1 MRACPGC
8 GEDNPDRARFCLG
21 CGRSLDAQSGESRRL
36 VTTLF
41 CDLVGS
47 TELGAKLDAET
58 YHRVISRFYEA
69 TRAVI
74 DRHEGTLEKFVG
86 DAVMAVF
93 GFPHLRE
100 DDAARA
106 VRAAWELT
114 RVTEELNDDLGR
126 EWGVRLGIR
135 TGIATGEVLAGAAG
149 SGEPFVI
156 GSSVNLAA
164 RLEQRA
170 EPGQILL
177 DDATARRVRREA
189 AVEPLPPIALKGFG
203 EDTATFLLTGL
214 APSDA
219 RPRPR
224 EPLVDRVAE
233 RRMLEEALRGSV
245 EARRCR
251 VANVIG
257 DAGVGKTRLVEAFV
271 ESPPDATVLW
281 GRCPS
286 PGEGD
291 PFRALAEIVA
301 QAADVGPDAP
311 PGALAVSV
319 ANLVGDETLAGR
331 LLATAG
337 LSSVIVTPE
346 ERGSSVRSFLAT
358 LARERPVV
366 VVIDDVHRA
375 SAALFDVLQH
385 VVEWTRDASILLVG
399 IGRPELFFD
408 HPSWARLRG
417 RLTLHLDPLGE
428 NDGAILAGRLL
439 PDAPADV
446 ERRIVEIAGG
456 NPFFIEEIA
465 ASLREAG
472 GELAPER
479 VPVPSTITA
488 LLQARVDRL
497 DEPERQALE
506 GAAVLGIAFTEPDLE
521 PFVGPEVHDV
531 LGRLADRDLVLPDR
545 DAGPAAW
552 RFRHTLIRDAAYTAI
567 PKARRADLHVAV
579 AARLADD
586 VRAGF
591 HLEQAVHALREL
603 GSRSPSLLTIRSDGG
618 HHLAAAGRAAS
629 SRGDVGSAADL
640 LERAAGLLTDD
651 DLDRLP
657 VLADLHRAQLYAGR
671 IDRAKASIEE
681 LVAAFGP
688 DDDGLLALRARL
700 MQAHLR
706 FLVDPAAMPPASYRP
721 FLDAAAARF
730 EEEDDTGSL
739 AAALADMALVA
750 WVEGRA
756 DDMVTTAERALEAAE
771 RSGAL
776 TVLHEA
782 AALLAAALLRG
793 RMPLVEALTRLGDV
807 RGRLAA
813 DRLTGA
819 TLRLTEAMM
828 LLRVGRI
835 DDARGTLDVART
847 TFEDLG
853 QRRWLAA
860 ADDVEAELLRVSGR
874 AAEAISR
881 KREVYAFF
889 LEQGD
894 ELNAL
899 PAAVDLAEFL
909 QATGDLAEADL
920 LASEVEARD
929 TGVDLEIRV
938 AWRTVRAAA
947 LAARGDAQGARRLAE
962 EALRLADAT
971 DLVLLQADAR
981 ASLAASGALPVETER
996 LWDEALARFEAKGAS
1011 ADAARLRRDRGSS
1024 PRQS

>member
-8 GEDNPDRARFCLG
+8 GEDNPERARFCLG
-21 CGRSLDAQSGESRRL
+21 CGRPLGPEAAESRRL

-47 TELGAKLDAET
+47 TELGGMLDAET

-69 TRAVI
+69 ARAVI

-100 DDAARA
+100 DDAVRA
-106 VRAAWELT
+106 VHAAWELT
-114 RVTEELNDDLGR
+114 GVTDALNDDLAR

-177 DDATARRVRREA
+177 DDVTARRVRREA
-189 AVEPLPPIALKGFG
+189 VVEPLPSVALKGFG
-203 EDTATFLLTGL
+203 EETAVFLLTGL
-214 APSDA
+214 TSSDA
-219 RPRPR
+219 RRRPR

-233 RRMLEEALRGSV
+233 RRMLMEALRGSV

-271 ESPPDATVLW
+271 GSPPDATVLW

-291 PFRALAEIVA
+291 PFRALAEIVT
-301 QAADVGPDAP
+301 QAAGVGPNAP
-311 PGALAVSV
+311 PGVLAGSV
-319 ANLVGDETLAGR
+319 ASLVGDEALAGR

-337 LSSVIVTPE
+337 LASAVVTPE
-346 ERGSSVRSFLAT
+346 ERGSSVRAFLSAV
-358 LARERPVV
+358 ARERPLV

-375 SAALFDVLQH
+375 SDALFDALQH
-385 VVEWTRDASILLVG
+385 VVEWTHDASILLVG

-428 NDGAILAGRLL
+428 SDGATLAARLL
-439 PDAPADV
+439 PDAPPEV

-488 LLQARVDRL
+488 LLHARVDRL
-497 DEPERQALE
+497 DEPERRALE
-506 GAAVLGIAFTEPDLE
+506 SAAVLGIAFTEPDLE
-521 PFVGPEVHDV
+521 PLVGSEVRDV

-552 RFRHTLIRDAAYTAI
+552 RFRHALIRDAAYTAI
-567 PKARRADLHVAV
+567 PKVRRADLHVAV
-579 AARLADD
+579 AQGLTDD
-586 VRAGF
+586 ARAGF

-603 GSRSPSLLTIRSDGG
+603 GSRSQSLLTIRSDGG
-618 HHLAAAGRAAS
+618 RRLAAAGRAAS

-640 LERAAGLLTDD
+640 LERAAGLLTGDD
-651 DLDRLP
+651 PDRLS

-671 IDRAKASIEE
+671 IDRATDSIEE
-681 LVAAFGP
+681 LAAAFGP
-688 DDDGLLALRARL
+688 DDDGLPALRARM

-721 FLDAAAARF
+721 FLDAAVARF
-730 EEEDDTGSL
+730 EEAGDTGSL
-739 AAALADMALVA
+739 AAALADLALVA

-756 DDMVTTAERALEAAE
+756 DDMGATAGSALEAAE
-771 RSGAL
+771 RSGAP
-776 TVLHEA
+776 TVQHEA

-793 RMPLVEALTRLGDV
+793 RTPLVDALARLGDV
-807 RGRLAA
+807 RDRLAA

-828 LLRVGRI
+828 LLHVSRV
-835 DDARGTLDVART
+835 DDAQRTLDVART

-860 ADDVEAELLRVSGR
+860 ADDVEADLLRASGR
-874 AAEAISR
+874 LAQAISR
-881 KREVYAFF
+881 RREVYAFF

-899 PAAVDLAEFL
+899 PAAVDLAGFL
-909 QATGDLAEADL
+909 QAAGDLAEADR
-920 LASEVEARD
+920 LASDVEGRD
-929 TGVDLEIRV
+929 AGVDLEIRV

-947 LAARGDAQGARRLAE
+947 LAARGDADGAKRLAE

-981 ASLAASGALPVETER
+981 ASLAASGALPAEAER
-996 LWDEALARFEAKGAS
+996 LWDEALTLFEAKGAS
-1011 ADAARLRRDRGSS
+1011 LDAARLRADRGSLP
-1024 PRQS
+1024 PRT